1 MTVEVKPFSE
11 WTDKELMDNAKELHV
26 SIHNIGCFGTKDL
39 LWYEGICRELEKR
52 GYEIQEESCLKINKG
67 EEDEEKDES

>member
-11 WTDKELMDNAKELHV
+11 WTDKELIANAEELHC
-26 SIHNIGCFGTKDL
+26 SINTIECYGTKDL

-52 GYEIQEESCLKINKG
+52 GYEISEERSLKINK
-67 EEDEEKDES
+67 EDDEEKDES